1 MFTPKKTKYRKMQKG
16 KSRNRTFESRGT
28 ELEYGTYGIK
38 VMDNCYITSRQIES
52 GRRVLLRYTRK
63 TGKIWIRIFPNKP
76 ITKKPPEVGMGKG
89 KGDVDHYVFV
99 AKPGRVVYE
108 IDGVTDE
115 VAMKA
120 LKQVG
125 YKLPARTK
133 IIKKI

>member
-1 MFTPKKTKYRKMQKG
+1 
-16 KSRNRTFESRGT
+16 
-28 ELEYGTYGIK
+28 
-38 VMDNCYITSRQIES
+38 
-52 GRRVLLRYTRK
+52 
-63 TGKIWIRIFPNKP
+63 
-76 ITKKPPEVGMGKG
+76 MGKG

>member
-63 TGKIWIRIFPNKP
+63 TGKI
-76 ITKKPPEVGMGKG
+76 
-89 KGDVDHYVFV
+89 
-99 AKPGRVVYE
+99 
-108 IDGVTDE
+108 
-115 VAMKA
+115 
-120 LKQVG
+120 
-125 YKLPARTK
+125 
-133 IIKKI
+133 